1 MPLAPVT
8 LCAQTVMQGTQQV
21 QAQARV
27 ILVLLGGTLMELVY
41 VTVAMPVNTL
51 QKGLLAAWIVPRVPT
66 PTQVQHHAQIV

>member
-27 ILVLLGGTLMELVY
+27 ILVLLGGTLMELVS

-51 QKGLLAAWIVPRVPT
+51 QKVLLAARIVPRVPT
-66 PTQVQHHAQIV
+66 RTQVQHHARIV